1 MSKYR
6 VFLKELSEH
15 RVLLPEDE
23 IHHLVRVR
31 RCREGTLF
39 EAIDPVSGRAYLCRL
54 QKGEKGWR
62 GEVVRL
68 VEESTES
75 HLEIG
80 LAQSLIKK
88 DEFEWVLQ
96 KSVELGVASITPLIT
111 ERTEIR
117 FDDRREEKKMTR
129 WRKIIGEAVKQS
141 RRTKL
146 PVLHEPLELETYIK
160 MGSDELLLVLDEAGE
175 VPFKDFLR
183 SHRHISRCSLVVGP
197 EGGWSERD
205 RSIFVASSLP
215 QLRLGRRI
223 LRAETAPLV
232 GLSILQYEYGDLNTH
247 D

>member
-15 RVLLPEDE
+15 QVFLHEDE

-39 EAIDPVSGRAYLCRL
+39 EGIDPASGRAYLCRL
-54 QKGEKGWR
+54 QKGEKGWS
-62 GEVVRL
+62 GEVVRRMD
-68 VEESTES
+68 EATES
-75 HLEIG
+75 FLEVG
-80 LAQSLIKK
+80 LAQALIKR
-88 DEFEWVLQ
+88 DQFEWVLQ
-96 KSVELGVASITPLIT
+96 KSVELGVVSITPLIT

-129 WRKIIGEAVKQS
+129 WNRIIAEAVKQS

-146 PVLHEPLELETYIK
+146 PVLHEPLKLENYIK
-160 MGSDELLLVLDEAGE
+160 KSSDELLLVLDEAGK
-175 VPFKDFLR
+175 VPFKEFLR
-183 SHRHISRCSLVVGP
+183 SQRKISRCSLMVGP

-205 RSIFVASSLP
+205 RSAFVGAGLP

-232 GLSILQYEYGDLNTH
+232 GLSILQYEYGDLDAH